1 MGAKAIYDN
10 KLLECYFTRAFY
22 KQIMGVKVTY
32 KDMEAEDME
41 LYKSLCFLL
50 SHPVADLGYEI
61 NFSIDTEKF
70 GETRTVDLKPN
81 GRNIPVTDE
90 NKLEYVHLV
99 CHQKLTGSVRE
110 QVIKLFELQLKKRT
124 NTF

>member
-1 MGAKAIYDN
+1 MRLIFKLKSLKLNKN
-10 KLLECYFTRAFY
+10 KLKNYI
-22 KQIMGVKVTY
+22 K
-32 KDMEAEDME
+32 
-41 LYKSLCFLL
+41 
-50 SHPVADLGYEI
+50 I

-110 QVIKLFELQLKKRT
+110 QVITQF
-124 NTF
+124 